1 MIAFEK
7 VFLTMGVTFIL
18 ALPLLLL
25 FKTGRARV
33 GGGPAH

>member
-1 MIAFEK
+1 
-7 VFLTMGVTFIL
+7 MGVTFIL

-25 FKTGRARV
+25 FKTGRVRG

>member
-7 VFLTMGVTFIL
+7 IFLTMGVTFVL

-25 FKTGRARV
+25 FKTGRVRG